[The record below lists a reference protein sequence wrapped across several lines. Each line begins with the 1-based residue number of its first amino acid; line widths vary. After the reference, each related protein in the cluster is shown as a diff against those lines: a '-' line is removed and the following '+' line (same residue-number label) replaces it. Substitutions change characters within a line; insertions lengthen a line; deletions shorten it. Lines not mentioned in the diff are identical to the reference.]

1 MDYSESKT
9 KCIYIKDM
17 HKKVKKKPNQ
27 NNNNNKKPEKNK
39 PWLPPESLSRIIN
52 TINVTYTPH
61 VMHAKVNIRLG
72 SVLYDGMN
80 N

>member
-9 KCIYIKDM
+9 KYIYIKDM
-17 HKKVKKKPNQ
+17 HKKVLK
-27 NNNNNKKPEKNK
+27 NNNKNK
-39 PWLPPESLSRIIN
+39 PWLPPESLSRIIY

-61 VMHAKVNIRLG
+61 VMHAKINIRLG
-72 SVLYDGMN
+72 SVLYYGMN

>member
-9 KCIYIKDM
+9 KYIYIKDM
-17 HKKVKKKPNQ
+17 HKKSLKQQQ
-27 NNNNNKKPEKNK
+27 NNKNK

-61 VMHAKVNIRLG
+61 VMHAKINIRLG
-72 SVLYDGMN
+72 SVLYYGMN

>member
-9 KCIYIKDM
+9 KYIYIKDM
-17 HKKVKKKPNQ
+17 HKKKFK
-27 NNNNNKKPEKNK
+27 KNK

-61 VMHAKVNIRLG
+61 VMHAKINIRLG
-72 SVLYDGMN
+72 SVLYYGMN